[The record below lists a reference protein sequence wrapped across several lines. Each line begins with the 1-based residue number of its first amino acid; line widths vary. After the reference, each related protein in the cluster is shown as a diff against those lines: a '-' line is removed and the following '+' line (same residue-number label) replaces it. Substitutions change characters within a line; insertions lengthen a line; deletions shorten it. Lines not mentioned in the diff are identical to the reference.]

1 MFIHFLLQYNVICFH
16 VIFLP
21 FSFSGIRKDT
31 LPDAKALAGFSG
43 KNESSSAVY
52 LHFIK
57 KVSICNLV
65 SRNFFSFSG
74 LFVDKKRQPKKM
86 PSCAALLGKAE
97 EEEGMKKFLIK
108 KIRKYVHTTYIVPN
122 SPTPLLNFLD
132 NTKAFLFCSFFLPKL
147 F

>member
-1 MFIHFLLQYNVICFH
+1 MVVIWFH
-16 VIFLP
+16 EI
-21 FSFSGIRKDT
+21 
-31 LPDAKALAGFSG
+31 
-43 KNESSSAVY
+43 
-52 LHFIK
+52 
-57 KVSICNLV
+57 
-65 SRNFFSFSG
+65 FFSFLG

-132 NTKAFLFCSFFLPKL
+132 NTNY
-147 F
+147 